1 MQVFKLFFKVTRS
14 KIGIGLLYTVIFF
27 AICFPMVNASEE
39 KVDFEDTSLNLY
51 VRDDDQTEAS
61 KALIALLE
69 EKHDITDKEMDDQQL
84 MDAMYYSMIDYALV
98 IPKGYAELLGSTDKA
113 DLEKELFEEFHL
125 RDSYATAMM
134 SVFLQEYIRNTRMS
148 VAMGDD
154 LMTAVQKSADREQVD
169 VEVVQDPEDEM
180 FDENFTTKFAW
191 FFRLLMYIMIAV
203 IMSMLGPILITM
215 NGEEQRKRIQCSRT
229 TVSSY
234 VTQVFVGS
242 AVLVLA
248 AWLIFVAGGAA
259 MYGGM
264 YTGTNSWLAV
274 LNSFI
279 FSLFVAMFTI
289 FVSTF
294 KPSNTVMSML
304 AQVMGLGMGFLCGG
318 FMPQTMLGEGV
329 RTVTQILPGY
339 WYERANDLLCGDQRG
354 THADVWIC
362 FAVQGG
368 FILLFLI
375 LTIIK
380 SSAGKKVK
388 KTTVKSA
395 SRAGSNG

>member
-1 MQVFKLFFKVTRS
+1 
-14 KIGIGLLYTVIFF
+14 
-27 AICFPMVNASEE
+27 
-39 KVDFEDTSLNLY
+39 
-51 VRDDDQTEAS
+51 
-61 KALIALLE
+61 
-69 EKHDITDKEMDDQQL
+69 
-84 MDAMYYSMIDYALV
+84 
-98 IPKGYAELLGSTDKA
+98 
-113 DLEKELFEEFHL
+113 
-125 RDSYATAMM
+125 
-134 SVFLQEYIRNTRMS
+134 
-148 VAMGDD
+148 
-154 LMTAVQKSADREQVD
+154 
-169 VEVVQDPEDEM
+169 
-180 FDENFTTKFAW
+180 
-191 FFRLLMYIMIAV
+191 
-203 IMSMLGPILITM
+203 
-215 NGEEQRKRIQCSRT
+215 
-229 TVSSY
+229 
-234 VTQVFVGS
+234 
-242 AVLVLA
+242 
-248 AWLIFVAGGAA
+248 

-354 THADVWIC
+354 THGDVWIC